1 MEQSQEQKSTT
12 KYWLYFLMWVII
24 LIVLIFVY
32 PGFLWMAFPGIVTNF
47 ALALNIMDRQANK
60 E

>member
-1 MEQSQEQKSTT
+1 MEQLQEKKSTT
-12 KYWLYFLMWVII
+12 KYWLYFFMWVVI

-47 ALALNIMDRQANK
+47 ALALNIMDRHPNK

>member
-1 MEQSQEQKSTT
+1 MEQQQSTT

-24 LIVLIFVY
+24 LFLLIFFY
-32 PGFLWMAFPGIVTNF
+32 RGFIWMAFPGIVTNF
-47 ALALNIMDRQANK
+47 SLALNIMDRYPNK